1 MACRAAWD
9 TPNLASV
16 VLCLSR
22 KCTCNLFCTIL
33 VSISLAPAHQHS
45 TALSEE
51 APDESFN
58 ANLFV
63 IVVGEPQSSCPRML
77 TMVVTAAFCKPV
89 SSSNRWSLFT
99 CGTFAQ
105 LVTSSFVL
113 QLHIYIPP
121 FFLAMPE

>member
-58 ANLFV
+58 ANLFA
-63 IVVGEPQSSCPRML
+63 IVVIASLASL
-77 TMVVTAAFCKPV
+77 KAVVLECLP
-89 SSSNRWSLFT
+89 W
-99 CGTFAQ
+99 
-105 LVTSSFVL
+105 
-113 QLHIYIPP
+113 
-121 FFLAMPE
+121 